1 MARKDDRRGEA
12 TVTCAGSGLAVATA
26 VVATAVVATAGAMV
40 ARSATMVARSAVV
53 IAVPSAAAVVVAVPS
68 AAAVVIAV
76 PSGSALST
84 KVVVATSPVPVVA
97 PTRVPKLTW
106 APLRERAYLSLSLRS
121 DTQTG
126 QS

>member
-1 MARKDDRRGEA
+1 MAA
-12 TVTCAGSGLAVATA
+12 AVVATA

-53 IAVPSAAAVVVAVPS
+53 IAVPSAAAVV
-68 AAAVVIAV
+68 IAV

-97 PTRVPKLTW
+97 PTRVPKVTW
-106 APLRERAYLSLSLRS
+106 TPLRERAYLSVSVCS

-126 QS
+126 

>member
-1 MARKDDRRGEA
+1 
-12 TVTCAGSGLAVATA
+12 
-26 VVATAVVATAGAMV
+26 
-40 ARSATMVARSAVV
+40 VV
-53 IAVPSAAAVVVAVPS
+53 IAVPSAAAVVIAVPS

-84 KVVVATSPVPVVA
+84 KVLVATPTVPVVTPA
-97 PTRVPKLTW
+97 RVPKVTW
-106 APLRERAYLSLSLRS
+106 TPLRERAYLSLSLRS